1 MLMASPIFQSVFCCA
16 NLGGLCVCR
25 TRVLLGSCIFKPI
38 WATALQACDGDQELA
53 EGAGIW
59 LASRDLAALQ
69 KEVQSDG
76 GFVAVRLNGKLLRL
90 KEGGHFRLP
99 ARRTAPSS

>member
-1 MLMASPIFQSVFCCA
+1 MLMASLCPHFCA
-16 NLGGLCVCR
+16 SLGSLCVCS
-25 TRVLLGSCIFKPI
+25 THILLCESICNN
-38 WATALQACDGDQELA
+38 ACAAALQACDGDQELA

-69 KEVQSDG
+69 DEVQSNG
-76 GFVAVRLNGKLLRL
+76 GFVGVRLNGKLLRL

-99 ARRTAPSS
+99 ARRSAPLN